1 MYMLL
6 GNPYA
11 IDLGNGF
18 TKRASKKNKELEAAV
33 ITELSV
39 LAEVDDYYNEASFT
53 KIELTNIDSPYY
65 IGEEAR
71 KSKLPLV
78 RALGEN
84 KAKRYEDPAFKKQLF
99 GFIAK
104 DFKGS
109 KHITLPLLVTGLPVS
124 HFGNQRETLE
134 KVITTETSMKVN
146 GEMITVDVK
155 KCLVIPQPVGTQYYL
170 VKKKI
175 INKDDRIL
183 IIDGGFGTLDVTDM
197 SGNSVLDRLG
207 TELGCEKAF
216 LNIEQ
221 IVRDNIGETPELS
234 VSNMHYILENGY
246 KYNGT
251 LYDLYTDKDVS
262 EKVDAELQKHYNTVL
277 REVSQKFNFAL
288 YDKIIWTGGM
298 AALHESRINYK
309 KEQYPTFTV
318 LENGQEANLLGYY
331 YLGCDVF
338 DKITKEKATN

>member
-1 MYMLL
+1 MLL

-18 TKRASKKNKELEAAV
+18 TKRASKKNKSLEADV

-39 LAEVDDYYNEASFT
+39 LAPVDDYYNEAEFT
-53 KIELTNIDSPYY
+53 KIELTNTDFSYY

-84 KAKRYEDPAFKKQLF
+84 KAKRYEDPTFKKQLF

-104 DFKGS
+104 DFK
-109 KHITLPLLVTGLPVS
+109 KNVTIPLLVTGLPVS
-124 HFGNQRETLE
+124 HFGNQRESLQ
-134 KVITTETSMKVN
+134 KVAMEETAVKVN
-146 GEMITVDVK
+146 GELITIKVK
-155 KCLVIPQPVGTQYYL
+155 QCLVIPQPVGTQYYL
-170 VKKKI
+170 VKKEI
-175 INKDDRIL
+175 INKEDRIL
-183 IIDGGFGTLDVTDM
+183 VIDGGFGTFDVTDM
-197 SGNSVLDRLG
+197 SGNAVIDRLG

-221 IVRDNIGETPELS
+221 IVRDNIGETPDLS

-246 KYNGT
+246 KYNGS
-251 LYDLYTDKDVS
+251 LYDLYTHKDVAD
-262 EKVDAELQKHYNTVL
+262 KVDAELQRHFDAAL
-277 REVSQKFNFAL
+277 REVSQKFNLAV
-288 YDKIIWTGGM
+288 YDKIVWTGGM
-298 AALHESRINYK
+298 AALHKKRIEKK
-309 KEQYPTFTV
+309 KEQFPTFTV

-338 DKITKEKATN
+338 DKLTKEKASN

>member
-1 MYMLL
+1 MLL

-18 TKRASKKNKELEAAV
+18 TKRASKKNKELEADV

-84 KAKRYEDPAFKKQLF
+84 KAKRYEDPIFKKLLF

-104 DFKGS
+104 DFKKS

-124 HFGNQRETLE
+124 HFGNQRDILE
-134 KVITTETSMKVN
+134 KVITAETSMKIN
-146 GEMITVDVK
+146 GEMITINVK

-175 INKDDRIL
+175 IEKDDRIL

-197 SGNSVLDRLG
+197 SGNSVIGRLG

-234 VSNMHYILENGY
+234 VSNMHYILENSY
-246 KYNGT
+246 KYNGNSHN
-251 LYDLYTDKDVS
+251 LYKDDKVS
-262 EKVDAELQKHYNTVL
+262 EKVNSELKHHFASVL
-277 REVSQKFNFAL
+277 REVSQKFNFAV

-298 AALHESRINYK
+298 ASLHKTHII
-309 KEQYPTFTV
+309 EQQTKFPTFEL

-331 YLGCDVF
+331 YLGDDVF
-338 DKITKEKATN
+338 GKLTKEKAAN

>member
-1 MYMLL
+1 MLL

-18 TKRASKKNKELEAAV
+18 TKRASKKNKSLEADV

-39 LAEVDDYYNEASFT
+39 LAPVDDYYNEAEFT
-53 KIELTNIDSPYY
+53 KIELTNTDFPYY

-84 KAKRYEDPAFKKQLF
+84 KAKRYEDPTFKKQLF

-104 DFKGS
+104 DFK
-109 KHITLPLLVTGLPVS
+109 KNVTIPLLVTGLPIS
-124 HFGNQRETLE
+124 HFGNQREILQ
-134 KVITTETSMKVN
+134 KVATEETAVKVN
-146 GEMITVDVK
+146 GELITIKVK
-155 KCLVIPQPVGTQYYL
+155 QCVVIPQPVGTQYYL
-170 VKKKI
+170 VKKEI
-175 INKDDRIL
+175 IKKEDRIL
-183 IIDGGFGTLDVTDM
+183 IIDGGFGTFDVTDM
-197 SGNSVLDRLG
+197 SGNAVIDRLG

-216 LNIEQ
+216 MTIEQ
-221 IVRDNIGETPELS
+221 IVRDNIGETPDLS

-246 KYNGT
+246 KYNGS
-251 LYDLYTDKDVS
+251 LYDLYTHKDVA
-262 EKVDAELQKHYNTVL
+262 EKVDAELQRHFDAAL
-277 REVSQKFNFAL
+277 REVSQKFNLAV
-288 YDKIIWTGGM
+288 YDKIVWTGGM
-298 AALHESRINYK
+298 AALHQKRIEKK
-309 KEQYPTFTV
+309 KEQFPTFAV

-338 DKITKEKATN
+338 DKLTKEKASN

>member
-1 MYMLL
+1 MLL

-18 TKRASKKNKELEAAV
+18 TKRDSKKNKDLEAAV

-39 LAEVDDYYNEASFT
+39 LAPVDDYYNEAEFT
-53 KIELTNIDSPYY
+53 KIELTNTDSTYY

-84 KAKRYEDPAFKKQLF
+84 KAKRYEDPTFKKQLF

-104 DFKGS
+104 DFK
-109 KHITLPLLVTGLPVS
+109 KNVTIPLLVTGLPVS
-124 HFGNQRETLE
+124 HFGNQRESLQ
-134 KVITTETSMKVN
+134 KVAMEETAVKVN
-146 GEMITVDVK
+146 GELITIKVK
-155 KCLVIPQPVGTQYYL
+155 QCLVIPQPVGTQYYL
-170 VKKKI
+170 VKKEI
-175 INKDDRIL
+175 INKEDRIL
-183 IIDGGFGTLDVTDM
+183 IIDGGFGTFDVTDM
-197 SGNSVLDRLG
+197 SGNAVIDRLG

-221 IVRDNIGETPELS
+221 IVRDNIGETPDLS

-246 KYNGT
+246 KYNGS
-251 LYDLYTDKDVS
+251 LYDLYTHKDVA
-262 EKVDAELQKHYNTVL
+262 EKVDAELQRHFDAAL
-277 REVSQKFNFAL
+277 REVSQKFNLAV
-288 YDKIIWTGGM
+288 YDKIVWTGGM
-298 AALHESRINYK
+298 AALHKKRIEKK
-309 KEQYPTFTV
+309 KEQFPTFAV

-338 DKITKEKATN
+338 DKLTKEKASN

>member
-1 MYMLL
+1 MLL

-18 TKRASKKNKELEAAV
+18 TKRASKKNKSLEADV

-39 LAEVDDYYNEASFT
+39 LAPVDDYYNEAEFT
-53 KIELTNIDSPYY
+53 KIELTNTDFPYY

-84 KAKRYEDPAFKKQLF
+84 KAKRYEDPTFKKQLF

-104 DFKGS
+104 DFK
-109 KHITLPLLVTGLPVS
+109 KNVTIPLLVTGLPVS
-124 HFGNQRETLE
+124 HFGNQRESLQ
-134 KVITTETSMKVN
+134 KVAMEETAVKVN
-146 GEMITVDVK
+146 GELITIKVK
-155 KCLVIPQPVGTQYYL
+155 QCLVIPQPVGTQYYL
-170 VKKKI
+170 VKKEI
-175 INKDDRIL
+175 IKKEDRIL
-183 IIDGGFGTLDVTDM
+183 IIDGGFGTFDVTDM
-197 SGNSVLDRLG
+197 SGNAVIDRLG

-216 LNIEQ
+216 MTIEQ
-221 IVRDNIGETPELS
+221 IVRDNIGETPDLS

-246 KYNGT
+246 KYNGS
-251 LYDLYTDKDVS
+251 LYDLYTHKDVA
-262 EKVDAELQKHYNTVL
+262 EKVDAELQRHFDAAL
-277 REVSQKFNFAL
+277 REVSQKFNLAV
-288 YDKIIWTGGM
+288 YDKIVWTGGM
-298 AALHESRINYK
+298 AALHKKRIEKK
-309 KEQYPTFTV
+309 KEQFPTFAV

-338 DKITKEKATN
+338 DKLTKEKASN

>member
-1 MYMLL
+1 MLL
-6 GNPYA
+6 GNTYA

-18 TKRASKKNKELEAAV
+18 TKRASKKNKDLEAAV

-39 LAEVDDYYNEASFT
+39 LATIDDYYNKASFT
-53 KIELTNIDSPYY
+53 KIELTNTDFPFY

-71 KSKLPLV
+71 KSKLPLI

-84 KAKRYEDPAFKKQLF
+84 KAKRYEDQTFKKQLF

-104 DFKGS
+104 DFKNE
-109 KHITLPLLVTGLPVS
+109 KTITLPLLVTGLPVS
-124 HFGNQRETLE
+124 HFGSKRETLE
-134 KVITTETSMKVN
+134 KVVTTETALKVN
-146 GEMITVDVK
+146 GEMVTIKVK

-175 INKDDRIL
+175 INKNERIL
-183 IIDGGFGTLDVTDM
+183 IIDGGFGTLDATDM
-197 SGNSVLDRLG
+197 SENSVIGRLG

-221 IVRDNIGETPELS
+221 IVRDNIGETPELN
-234 VSNMHYILENGY
+234 VSNMYYILENGY

-251 LYDLYTDKDVS
+251 VYDLYTDKDVS
-262 EKVDAELQKHYNTVL
+262 KRVDEELQRHYDTVL
-277 REVSQKFNFAL
+277 REVSQKFNFAV
-288 YDKIIWTGGM
+288 YDKIVWTGGM
-298 AALHESRINYK
+298 ATLHKIRIEK
-309 KEQYPTFTV
+309 KQEQYPTFEV

-338 DKITKEKATN
+338 DKLTKEKATN

>member
-1 MYMLL
+1 MIL

-39 LAEVDDYYNEASFT
+39 LAPVDDYYNEAKFT
-53 KIELTNIDSPYY
+53 KIELTNTDFPYY

-71 KSKLPLV
+71 QSKLPLI

-84 KAKRYEDPAFKKQLF
+84 KAKRYEDPTFKKQLF

-104 DFKGS
+104 DFK
-109 KHITLPLLVTGLPVS
+109 KNVTIPLLVTGLPVS
-124 HFGNQRETLE
+124 HFGNQRESLQ
-134 KVITTETSMKVN
+134 KVAMEETAVKVN
-146 GEMITVDVK
+146 GELITIKVK
-155 KCLVIPQPVGTQYYL
+155 QCLVIPQPVGTQYYL
-170 VKKKI
+170 VKKEI
-175 INKDDRIL
+175 IKKEDRIL
-183 IIDGGFGTLDVTDM
+183 IVDGGFGTFDVTDM
-197 SGNSVLDRLG
+197 SGNAVIDRLG

-221 IVRDNIGETPELS
+221 IVRDNIGETPDLS

-246 KYNGT
+246 KYNGS
-251 LYDLYTDKDVS
+251 LYDLYTHKDVA
-262 EKVDAELQKHYNTVL
+262 ENVDAELQRHFESAL
-277 REVSQKFNFAL
+277 REVSQKFNLAV
-288 YDKIIWTGGM
+288 YDKIVWTGGM
-298 AALHESRINYK
+298 AALHKKRIEKK
-309 KEQYPTFTV
+309 KEQFPTFEV

-338 DKITKEKATN
+338 DKLTKEKAAN

>member
-1 MYMLL
+1 MLL

-18 TKRASKKNKELEAAV
+18 TKRASKKKKDLEAHV
-33 ITELSV
+33 VTELSV
-39 LAEVDDYYNEASFT
+39 LAPVDDYYNEASFT
-53 KIELTNIDSPYY
+53 QIELINTGIPYY

-71 KSKLPLV
+71 QSKLPLI

-84 KAKRYEDPAFKKQLF
+84 KAKRYEDPTFKKQLF

-104 DFKGS
+104 DFKKS
-109 KHITLPLLVTGLPVS
+109 VTIPLLITGLPVS
-124 HFGNQRETLE
+124 HFGNQREVLE
-134 KVITTETSMKVN
+134 KIVTEETVVKVN
-146 GEMITVDVK
+146 GELITIKVK

-170 VKKKI
+170 VKKEI
-175 INKDDRIL
+175 IKKDDRIL

-197 SGNSVLDRLG
+197 SGNSVIGRLG

-216 LNIEQ
+216 LNMEQ
-221 IVRDNIGETPELS
+221 LIRDHIGETPELS
-234 VSNMHYILENGY
+234 VSNMHYILQNGY

-251 LYDLYTDKDVS
+251 TYNLYTDKDLS
-262 EKVDAELQKHYNTVL
+262 AKVDAELQQHFQTVL
-277 REVSQKFNFAL
+277 REVAQKFNFAV

-298 AALHESRINYK
+298 ASLHAKRIAMK
-309 KEQYPTFTV
+309 QEQFPTFEA
-318 LENGQEANLLGYY
+318 LQNGQEANLLGYY

-338 DKITKEKATN
+338 DKLTKEKAAN